1 MKWKTILGWR
11 LVGIAM
17 ILAPLAGFP
26 ARASEDVKM
35 IRISHQFP
43 GGSIDKGDFRDRLV
57 RMFAKEVEQKT
68 NGQLKFAIYP
78 SSSLLKTGS
87 QFNALRKGALDM
99 TLLPLA
105 YAGGD
110 VPQVNLG
117 LMPALV
123 DSYEQGLR
131 WKDAPIGEALRRVLE
146 DKNIV
151 IVTWIWQAGG
161 IASNKKALLAPA
173 DSTGLKVRGGS
184 KDVDIMLKGAG
195 SAITNVP
202 SNEIYAA
209 MQSSVLDAAVTS
221 STSFISFRLQEVS
234 RYLTAA
240 RNKTFWFMFEP
251 LLMSKHT
258 FDSLT
263 PEQQKIVMDVG
274 ASLEKFGLQAAKADD
289 QRVVDVYEKA
299 GVKVSDMDE
308 ATFQQWRQIAAQ
320 TSWKEFAHDVPNGQ
334 NLLDMAR
341 AVE

>member
-1 MKWKTILGWR
+1 MKWKTSLGWR

-26 ARASEDVKM
+26 ARASEDVNI

-289 QRVVDVYEKA
+289 QRVVEVYEKA

>member
-1 MKWKTILGWR
+1 MKWKTIVGWR

-57 RMFAKEVEQKT
+57 RMFAKEVEQRT
-68 NGQLKFAIYP
+68 DGRLKFAIYP

-131 WKDAPIGEALRRVLE
+131 WKDAPIGEALRRILE

-289 QRVVDVYEKA
+289 QRVVEVYEKA

>member
-26 ARASEDVKM
+26 ARASEDVKI

-57 RMFAKEVEQKT
+57 RMFAKEVEQRT
-68 NGQLKFAIYP
+68 DGQLKCAIYP

-131 WKDAPIGEALRRVLE
+131 WKDAPIGEALRRILE

-289 QRVVDVYEKA
+289 QRVVEVYEKA

>member
-1 MKWKTILGWR
+1 MKWKTSLGWR

-26 ARASEDVKM
+26 ARASEDVKI

-57 RMFAKEVEQKT
+57 RMFAKEVEQRT
-68 NGQLKFAIYP
+68 DGQLKFAIYP

-131 WKDAPIGEALRRVLE
+131 WKDAPIGEALRRILE

-289 QRVVDVYEKA
+289 QRVVEVYEKA
-299 GVKVSDMDE
+299 GVNVSDMDE